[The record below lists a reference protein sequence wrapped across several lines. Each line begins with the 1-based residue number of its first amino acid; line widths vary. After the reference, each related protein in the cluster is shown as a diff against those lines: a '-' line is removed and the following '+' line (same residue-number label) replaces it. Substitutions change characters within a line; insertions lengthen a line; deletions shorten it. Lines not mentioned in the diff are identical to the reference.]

1 VNRARQRPGA
11 GRRGRQGALEGVL
24 ERGPVLRREAIKG
37 RRGGEAAGAA
47 PGGGPLQG
55 YAAYPR
61 KLASASDSD
70 S

>member
-1 VNRARQRPGA
+1 MR
-11 GRRGRQGALEGVL
+11 
-24 ERGPVLRREAIKG
+24 RREAIKG
-37 RRGGEAAGAA
+37 ESEGEGAA

-61 KLASASDSD
+61 KLANASDSD

>member
-11 GRRGRQGALEGVL
+11 GRGRRQGALEGLL
-24 ERGPVLRREAIKG
+24 ERGAMVRREAVKG
-37 RRGGEAAGAA
+37 GCEAAGAA